1 MAPVNKVHHVYIVTR
16 VAEMLG
22 EDVDWL
28 SDIADEMDQEDGLIW
43 VYGPGDEEV
52 MAFTDY
58 GIETLQGLIEIHKA
72 NPDLLRRS
80 TEPE

>member
-1 MAPVNKVHHVYIVTR
+1 
-16 VAEMLG
+16 MLG

-28 SDIADEMDQEDGLIW
+28 SDIVDEMDQEDGLIW
-43 VYGPGDEEV
+43 VYGPGDEEL

-80 TEPE
+80 TKPE

>member
-1 MAPVNKVHHVYIVTR
+1 
-16 VAEMLG
+16 
-22 EDVDWL
+22 
-28 SDIADEMDQEDGLIW
+28 
-43 VYGPGDEEV
+43 

-58 GIETLQGLIEIHKA
+58 GIETLQGLIEVHKA